1 MHCALY
7 HRIRRLRI
15 HGVQQNVNDFIA
27 SGTKDRRTENLF
39 CISINSDFDE
49 ALSFSL
55 LNGPAYSLHRKAG
68 NQRTAAGFSD
78 ICVRHTTAA

>member
-7 HRIRRLRI
+7 GRVGCFCI
-15 HGVQQNVNDFIA
+15 HHIEQYVYDFIA
-27 SGTKDRRTENLF
+27 SSTQDGRTKNLF
-39 CISINSDFDE
+39 CLRINSDFDE

-68 NQRTAAGFSD
+68 NQRTAPGFSD